1 MTKKELEEQFNHL
14 SEDYAILDS
23 QMTEARNRV
32 WENISYI
39 EQALKVEKNKKMIK
53 LLTGLKQEFRDIYN
67 KLSLND
73 LPFKKG
79 EEYGNQRT

>member
-1 MTKKELEEQFNHL
+1 MTKKELEEKFKILQ
-14 SEDYAILDS
+14 EDYAILDS

-39 EQALKVEKNKKMIK
+39 EQALEVEKNKKMIK
-53 LLTGLKQEFRDIYN
+53 LLTGLKDEFRDIYN

-73 LPFKKG
+73 LPF
-79 EEYGNQRT
+79 